1 MIENE
6 GFMFQGLDTF
16 LLQSGFS
23 SSLIEMTH
31 LFISLSLLAFIA
43 FLVYWVFQK
52 YIVRILEK
60 IDHKSTFQWDDIFI
74 RNLFF
79 KRLAILAPLVL
90 IHTVADLA
98 FTDFPGTAEFL
109 RRTILVF
116 FVIAGVRILATVLN
130 SSQDIFHKS
139 GMAGDWPVRSYLDA
153 IKILSYLLAFIFII
167 SVLTNRSPWG
177 IISVFGGLTA
187 ILLLIFKDT
196 ILGFVANLQLTANDM
211 VHVGDWIEMPKY
223 GADGDVMDISLHTV
237 KVQNWDKTITTIP
250 THQMVNDA
258 FKNWRGMSESG
269 GRRIKR
275 ALCIDTNS
283 IHFCTD
289 AMLEDFKQYTLLDSY
304 LTEKD
309 EEIAAYNRMYHP
321 EPDKIGGR
329 RQTNIGVFRA
339 YIKAYLR
346 QNPRINQ
353 DLTFLVR
360 HLAPTS
366 QGLPIEI
373 YVFSADKVWANYEEI
388 QADIFDHLL
397 AIAPEF
403 GLRIFQFPS
412 GYDLQQQA
420 LVFAQ
425 NGSIVNAD
433 QQISVQQ

>member
-1 MIENE
+1 MRVSCI
-6 GFMFQGLDTF
+6 LTA
-16 LLQSGFS
+16 LLHSF
-23 SSLIEMTH
+23 
-31 LFISLSLLAFIA
+31 
-43 FLVYWVFQK
+43 
-52 YIVRILEK
+52 R
-60 IDHKSTFQWDDIFI
+60 DIF
-74 RNLFF
+74 
-79 KRLAILAPLVL
+79 
-90 IHTVADLA
+90 D
-98 FTDFPGTAEFL
+98 
-109 RRTILVF
+109 
-116 FVIAGVRILATVLN
+116 
-130 SSQDIFHKS
+130 KS
-139 GMAGDWPVRSYLDA
+139 EIAGDWPVRSYLDA

-167 SVLTNRSPWG
+167 SILTNQSPWG
-177 IISVFGGLTA
+177 IITVFGGLTA

-223 GADGDVMDISLHTV
+223 GADGDVIDITLHTV

-275 ALCIDTNS
+275 AISIDTNS

-289 AMLEDFKQYTLLDSY
+289 AMLEEFKKYTLLESY
-304 LTEKD
+304 LKEKS
-309 EEIAAYNRMYHP
+309 EEIAEYNRTYHP
-321 EPDKIGGR
+321 EPGKFGGR

-339 YIKAYLR
+339 YIKSYLR

-373 YVFSADKVWANYEEI
+373 YVFSADKVWANYEDI

-403 GLRIFQFPS
+403 GLRLFQYPS

-420 LVFAQ
+420 LALAQ
-425 NGSIVNAD
+425 KA
-433 QQISVQQ
+433 